1 MIKLLCDMTEAELR
15 EFINNKHRQW
25 HNAELRVDT
34 YGTFK
39 NVGQA
44 NSYRQKYISAL
55 RIAQKKGYSLSEEEK
70 EIVKFQY

>member
-1 MIKLLCDMTEAELR
+1 MIELLCDMTELELR
-15 EFINNKHRQW
+15 GYIDTKRRQW

-34 YGTFK
+34 FGTFK
-39 NVGQA
+39 TIGQA